1 SSSVLRM
8 IRRACWQRH
17 KRNVEARY
25 HTRDGFTNEDCA
37 IETARFLLVDFAA
50 RSRKH
55 SMMPIVLLFND
66 RGYADHLATDRA
78 SCADYDTGKPCRGTS
93 ASSGLKSGVCIL
105 LADVL

>member
-1 SSSVLRM
+1 
-8 IRRACWQRH
+8 
-17 KRNVEARY
+17 
-25 HTRDGFTNEDCA
+25 
-37 IETARFLLVDFAA
+37 
-50 RSRKH
+50 
-55 SMMPIVLLFND
+55 MMPIVLLFND